1 MAGTIC
7 DVCDEVL
14 VLTLLTAEQTVD
26 SLDEYVDDVY
36 VFPFVEAADV
46 VSVGNLSFVENEV
59 DGTSVVF
66 YIEPVAHILTLS
78 VDRQRFAV
86 TDVIDKQRNELFGE
100 LIRTIVV
107 GTVGHDGRHAIG
119 VVEGTHEVVAACL

>member
-1 MAGTIC
+1 MAPIPVHAAGFTAVDGVAHVVAGTIC

-86 TDVIDKQRNELFGE
+86 TDVIDKQRNELFGN
-100 LIRTIVV
+100 
-107 GTVGHDGRHAIG
+107 
-119 VVEGTHEVVAACL
+119 

>member
-1 MAGTIC
+1 MC
-7 DVCDEVL
+7 DKVL
-14 VLTLLTAEQTVD
+14 VLTFLTAEQTVD
-26 SLDEYVDDVY
+26 SLDEYVDDVD

-46 VSVGNLSFVENEV
+46 VSVGNLTFVEDKV

-86 TDVIDKQRNELFGE
+86 TDVIDKQRNELFGN
-100 LIRTIVV
+100 
-107 GTVGHDGRHAIG
+107 
-119 VVEGTHEVVAACL
+119 